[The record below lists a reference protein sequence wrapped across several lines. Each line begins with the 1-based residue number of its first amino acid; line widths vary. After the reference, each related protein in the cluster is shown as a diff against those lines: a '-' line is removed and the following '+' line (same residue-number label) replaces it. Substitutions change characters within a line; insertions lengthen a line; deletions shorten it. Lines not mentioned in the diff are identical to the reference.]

1 MRGDKG
7 VIMSPNY
14 PNNYDSN
21 DDCGWLV
28 QVDRSHVVELMF
40 EVRHLLTIGR
50 FLVKPKNVIPS
61 LGIMLLSV

>member
-50 FLVKPKNVIPS
+50 LLVKPKNVILS

>member
-50 FLVKPKNVIPS
+50 LLVKPKKCYTVIGNNAS
-61 LGIMLLSV
+61 F